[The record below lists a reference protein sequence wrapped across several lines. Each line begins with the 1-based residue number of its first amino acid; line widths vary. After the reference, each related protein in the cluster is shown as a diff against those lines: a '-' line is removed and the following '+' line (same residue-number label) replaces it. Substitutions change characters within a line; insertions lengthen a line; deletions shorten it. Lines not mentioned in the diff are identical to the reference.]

1 MLQVLVAQQHQG
13 NNAAR
18 EETMTI
24 PQRSEQSSESPT
36 VPNSA
41 LVGIMPKRPPSY
53 PRRIIAGMLVLALAL
68 GSIAAYYSS
77 SGFFNANGIWYGMLV
92 IQTGSRTL
100 TIETY
105 MDVSTWPTGSISGEG
120 TFCIPLPFN
129 NTATFEY
136 RLSGQRTFPLP
147 GNTQRDLQRPITLTA
162 QYGMP
167 LLLSLTLPLGPSLHL
182 EGNASP
188 SRFHLVG
195 GDANAS
201 TALDMRHGTK
211 AAFMSACGSLAPLQG
226 MLLPLRRG
234 TG

>member
-1 MLQVLVAQQHQG
+1 
-13 NNAAR
+13 
-18 EETMTI
+18 MTI
-24 PQRSEQSSESPT
+24 PQRGEQSSASPT
-36 VPNSA
+36 VSNSV
-41 LVGIMPKRPPSY
+41 LVGIISRRPQSY
-53 PRRIIAGMLVLALAL
+53 LRRIIAGMLVLTLAL
-68 GSIAAYYSS
+68 GSIAAYYSL
-77 SGFFNANGIWYGMLV
+77 SGFFNANGLWYGTMA

-100 TIETY
+100 TIEIY

-120 TFCIPLPFN
+120 TFCSPLPFN
-129 NTATFEY
+129 NTATFEF

-147 GNTQRDLQRPITLTA
+147 GNTQRDRQQSITLTA

-195 GDANAS
+195 GDGNAS
-201 TALDMRHGTK
+201 TVIDMRHGTK

-226 MLLPLRRG
+226 MALPLRRG
-234 TG
+234 TS